1 MALLLC
7 TSFLAFA
14 APLTDSNVSV
24 IPTKQGVLTTP
35 VGNKISMDSI
45 SFENGLE
52 GKNLETSLQSKIVR
66 NRVVINKNSTTPLFS
81 FEEGGPIYEDSSLT
95 ISESYSDAPTMKWL
109 NVSKAK
115 QEALYKKLSDS
126 NRIFV
131 AWKNTC
137 EYTVDSPSPIAIT
150 YSIGD
155 GEEMTKRVDRGP
167 DKEVYE
173 TNPGDFAIW
182 SGYLRYN
189 SGTTMFNGGVNFL
202 KN

>member
-81 FEEGGPIYEDSSLT
+81 YEEGGPTFTNASFT

-155 GEEMTKRVDRGP
+155 GEEMTERVDRGS
-167 DKEVYE
+167 DKKVYK
-173 TNPGDFAIW
+173 TNPGDSAIW

-189 SGTTMFNGGVNFL
+189 TLLRWM
-202 KN
+202 K